1 MLFCAYPFLF
11 SSSYLREQVIKIK
24 YYFING
30 DFTTVFEIISKLLVE
45 YEGTQDLLYIRA
57 IAAHISLISPQSDQ
71 LREQYINALLEETKN
86 PNSFIADGTLNSC
99 SLLHDVYS
107 ILKSQN
113 LEVSSFAS
121 LSDFETALC
130 LPLKICNTSPIHHFK
145 KYQVV
150 IPQTGF
156 FSYFEHICISKFF
169 ANLYNINL
177 VVISSNWKHRI
188 KLEEI
193 FTDSSFLIS
202 SEPVDAPSLDLNKL
216 RLAYINSFNLYASAL
231 ARFKMHFYS
240 SLASSI
246 ESLVI
251 KRGPSK
257 AHDFIFNPKPTIF
270 LRRSTKIAANSE
282 SLSPCDE
289 IILESIQTYNNMYIL
304 GDDSSYNKF
313 ILNERGSRDLL
324 VNLRTDRSTPPDS
337 ISADENACI
346 EIIVQWLVMVKS
358 VMFCASVDSN
368 MANTAYIAKSLYS
381 RFVPHKGFFNRPNLF
396 Y

>member
-1 MLFCAYPFLF
+1 MLFCTYPFLF
-11 SSSYLREQVIKIK
+11 SSSYLREQVISIK
-24 YYFING
+24 YNYING
-30 DFTTVFEIISKLLVE
+30 DFSTVFEIITKLLIE
-45 YEGTQDLLYIRA
+45 YEGTKDLLYIRA
-57 IAAHISLISPQSDQ
+57 IAAHISLISPQADQ

-99 SLLHDVYS
+99 ALLQDVYS

-113 LEVSSFAS
+113 LEVSSFAT
-121 LSDFETALC
+121 LSDFETSLC
-130 LPLKICNTSPIHHFK
+130 LPLETCNTVPIHNFK

-177 VVISSNWKHRI
+177 VVISSNWKHQI

-193 FTDSSFLIS
+193 FTDASFLIS
-202 SEPVDAPSLDLNKL
+202 SEPVDASFLDLNRL
-216 RLAYINSFNLYASAL
+216 RLAYVNNFNLYASAL

-240 SLASSI
+240 SLASSF
-246 ESLVI
+246 ESLVL

-257 AHDFIFNPKPTIF
+257 AYDFIFAPKPTIF
-270 LRRSTKIAANSE
+270 LRRSSKIQANSE
-282 SLSPCDE
+282 SLSPCDN

-304 GDDSSYNKF
+304 GDESSYNKF
-313 ILNERGSRDLL
+313 ILNERGSGDLL
-324 VNLRTDRSTPPDS
+324 VNFRTDRSTPTDS

-346 EIIVQWLVMVKS
+346 EILVQWLVMVKS
-358 VMFCASVDSN
+358 VILCASVDSN

-381 RFVPHKGFFNRPNLF
+381 RFVPHKGFFNRPTLF
-396 Y
+396 L